1 MNLRPLHDQ
10 IIVKQNESEET
21 SKGGIVLAGK
31 TEKPYKGTVLAVGP
45 GRYIEAVRLPMT
57 VCVGDV
63 VMFGK
68 SSGTEVE
75 LDKDTT
81 ILVLR
86 ESEIVAVIE

>member
-10 IIVKQNESEET
+10 IIVKQHEIEEV

-31 TEKPYKGTVLAVGP
+31 TEKPLKGTVLAVGP
-45 GRYIEAVRLPMT
+45 GRYIESIRLPMT
-57 VCVGDV
+57 VGVGDV
-63 VMFGK
+63 VLFGK
-68 SSGTEVE
+68 SSGTQVE